1 MHNLSITV
9 PSIPYNDIHIG
20 DLASIKKT
28 VTEKEILAFAA
39 LSGDVNPIHLDDKYA
54 RQTQFKERIA
64 HGMLVAS
71 YISTVIGTI
80 LPGKDTIY
88 LSQTVQFKAPVKIGD
103 TLTVVAKVVKKRDDK
118 KIITLETTIVN
129 QHHEK
134 VVEGYA
140 VVMKMK

>member
-1 MHNLSITV
+1 MHNLSTTV
-9 PSIPYNDIHIG
+9 PSIPYNDIRIG
-20 DLASIKKT
+20 NLASIKKT

-54 RQTQFKERIA
+54 RQTRFKERIA

-88 LSQTVQFKAPVKIGD
+88 LSQTVQFKAPVRIGD
-103 TLTVVAKVVKKRDDK
+103 TLTVAAKVIKKRDDK

-129 QHHEK
+129 QHYEK

>member
-1 MHNLSITV
+1 LHNLSITV